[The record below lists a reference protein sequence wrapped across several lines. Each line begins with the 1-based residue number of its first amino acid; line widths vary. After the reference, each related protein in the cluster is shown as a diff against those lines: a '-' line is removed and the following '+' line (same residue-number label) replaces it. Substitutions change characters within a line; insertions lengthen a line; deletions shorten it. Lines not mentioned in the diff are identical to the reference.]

1 MGNNAH
7 VPTSESSMKTF
18 AALTVAGV
26 AGLVLLKLL
35 AAVLL
40 PALGLL
46 LGLVALTMKL
56 ALVAAV
62 GYFVYSMIRKSRN
75 KAAA

>member
-1 MGNNAH
+1 
-7 VPTSESSMKTF
+7 MKTF
-18 AALTVAGV
+18 ATFTVAGV

-40 PALGLL
+40 PALGVLF
-46 LGLVALTMKL
+46 GLVALTMKL
-56 ALVAAV
+56 ALVAAI
-62 GYFVYSMIRKSRN
+62 GYFVYSMVRKGRS

>member
-1 MGNNAH
+1 
-7 VPTSESSMKTF
+7 MKTF

-40 PALGLL
+40 PALGLV
-46 LGLVALTMKL
+46 LGLVAITVKL

-62 GYFVYSMIRKSRN
+62 GFFIYSIWKKESS
-75 KAAA
+75 KAAV